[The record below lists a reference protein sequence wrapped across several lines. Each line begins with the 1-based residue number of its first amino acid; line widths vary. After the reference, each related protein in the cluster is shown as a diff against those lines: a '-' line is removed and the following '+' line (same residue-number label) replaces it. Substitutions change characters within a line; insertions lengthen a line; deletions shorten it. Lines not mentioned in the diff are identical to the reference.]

1 MFCFLLEKAQFC
13 TAVSF
18 LKKKTK
24 QNRGGSSARSQDHT
38 EFAFVLPWIVEM
50 ALFRSHVLFGFIWA
64 SSFCSHPYLQTVKTR
79 HPFHNCVL
87 RKKGKTRPFSSQLLG
102 KNSSGMD
109 LTTQGNWKGRFRQA
123 DSDTQAPFCS
133 IPGDVSNIFKSEEA
147 NKTISNNYY
156 SKKKIL
162 SHVLWKWCSQN
173 AKNAYPKLAM

>member
-1 MFCFLLEKAQFC
+1 MKLNGVLSQNVFCFLLEKAQFC

-18 LKKKTK
+18 LKKKK
-24 QNRGGSSARSQDHT
+24 KRKEKKNRRGSSARCQDHT
-38 EFAFVLPWIVEM
+38 ELAFILPWIVEM
-50 ALFRSHVLFGFIWA
+50 ALFRSHVLSGFIWA

-109 LTTQGNWKGRFRQA
+109 LTQGNWKGRFRQA

-162 SHVLWKWCSQN
+162 SYVL
-173 AKNAYPKLAM
+173 